1 MGSLKPVNVVYKVP
15 GEVEDKELDPSL
27 EKKKK
32 MSKIAYT
39 LNKLLNVNR
48 PKCVLYKKIEGVGEM
63 T

>member
-27 EKKKK
+27 EKKK
-32 MSKIAYT
+32 MSKIAYI

-48 PKCVLYKKIEGVGEM
+48 PKCVLYKKN
-63 T
+63 